1 MNGMKS
7 AALKF
12 VALFTPRFKLSA
24 GKNSSSDWLRVHYE
38 GDKESFATM
47 NYRFAKLVR
56 YAALALA
63 ILFPAYL
70 AFAQDAASLQT
81 QLTAKY
87 KPVKLGEDSTGVA
100 VIEAGTILDIKKG
113 GILSYPTSNARPFA
127 STYKDGTIHSPGAT
141 KIPGWMPHASS
152 IPGQVSDTKFLTVGE
167 KVYVTRIEV
176 QEKDKVA
183 VFLIECDTC
192 NNVQDP
198 SLRRAQVLFQY
209 PKGYLANADVGQLS
223 DVIEQVLAPD
233 TGGDN
238 PQQQGQQGQDA
249 QGQGQPA
256 QQQQDAAP
264 AQPAQPPPTI
274 QLGQTTDQVIAI
286 MGQPDKIVD
295 LKTKQIYVYKDL
307 KVTFVKG
314 KVSDVE

>member
-1 MNGMKS
+1 
-7 AALKF
+7 
-12 VALFTPRFKLSA
+12 
-24 GKNSSSDWLRVHYE
+24 
-38 GDKESFATM
+38 M
-47 NYRFAKLVR
+47 NYKFAKLVR
-56 YAALALA
+56 YGALALA
-63 ILFPAYL
+63 VLFPAYL

-87 KPVKLGEDSTGVA
+87 KLVKLGEDSTGVA

-113 GILSYPTSNARPFA
+113 GILSYPTSNGRPFA
-127 STYKDGTIHSPGAT
+127 STYKDGAVHAPGT
-141 KIPGWMPHASS
+141 MKIPGWMPHASS
-152 IPGQVSDTKFLTVGE
+152 VPGQVTDTKFLTVGE
-167 KVYVTRIEV
+167 KVYITKIEV

-183 VFLIECDTC
+183 VFIIECDTC

-209 PKGYLANADVGQLS
+209 PKGYLASADVGQVS
-223 DVIEQVLAPD
+223 DLIEQVLAPD
-233 TGGDN
+233 TGGDSS
-238 PQQQGQQGQDA
+238 QQQGQQGQDS
-249 QGQGQPA
+249 QQQQGQPA

-295 LKTKQIYVYKDL
+295 LKTKQIYVYKEL

>member
-1 MNGMKS
+1 
-7 AALKF
+7 
-12 VALFTPRFKLSA
+12 
-24 GKNSSSDWLRVHYE
+24 
-38 GDKESFATM
+38 M
-47 NYRFAKLVR
+47 NYRFARLSR
-56 YAALALA
+56 PGALALA
-63 ILFPAYL
+63 LLSPAYL
-70 AFAQDAASLQT
+70 AIAQDASSLQS
-81 QLTAKY
+81 QLVAKY

-127 STYKDGTIHSPGAT
+127 STYKDGTIHSPGT
-141 KIPGWMPHASS
+141 MKIPGWMPHASS
-152 IPGQVSDTKFLTVGE
+152 VPGQVSDTKFLTVGE
-167 KVYVTRIEV
+167 KVYVTKIEV

-183 VFLIECDTC
+183 VFIIECDSC
-192 NNVQDP
+192 NGVQDP

-209 PKGYLANADVGQLS
+209 PKGYLASADVGQIS
-223 DVIEQVLAPD
+223 DLIEQVLAPD
-233 TGGDN
+233 TGNDN
-238 PQQQGQQGQDA
+238 SQQQGQQGQDA
-249 QGQGQPA
+249 QGQ

-264 AQPAQPPPTI
+264 AQPAQPPQPPPTI
-274 QLGQTTDQVIAI
+274 QLGQTTDQVVAI

>member
-1 MNGMKS
+1 MN
-7 AALKF
+7 
-12 VALFTPRFKLSA
+12 
-24 GKNSSSDWLRVHYE
+24 D
-38 GDKESFATM
+38 
-47 NYRFAKLVR
+47 RFAKLAR
-56 YAALALA
+56 YGALALA
-63 ILFPAYL
+63 ALSPLYL
-70 AFAQDAASLQT
+70 ASAQDAASLQS

-127 STYKDGTIHSPGAT
+127 STYKDGTIHAPGSV
-141 KIPGWMPHASS
+141 KIPSWMPHASS
-152 IPGQVSDTKFLTVGE
+152 VPGQVGDTKFLTVGE
-167 KVYVTRIEV
+167 KVYVTKIEV

-183 VFLIECDTC
+183 IFIIECDTC

-209 PKGYLANADVGQLS
+209 PKGYLASADVGQVS
-223 DVIEQVLAPD
+223 DVIEQVLTPD
-233 TGGDN
+233 TGGDSS
-238 PQQQGQQGQDA
+238 QQQGQQGQDNQQPGQDA
-249 QGQGQPA
+249 QGQPA
-256 QQQQDAAP
+256 QQQDAAP

-274 QLGQTTDQVIAI
+274 QLGQTPDQVIAI